1 MIREVVTDPLD
12 AADLWHDLRETIR
25 LAQQLGLSDLRLF
38 FGFAWGKHIY
48 EDRWIEIAT
57 SPEQVEPRIAD
68 AEHGQYGRLGDDNVY
83 IRMPEIDVRV
93 EYSYETVI
101 RLSYAQDNA
110 FVKATL
116 NRWRSSQWLIGPKI
130 RS

>member
-12 AADLWHDLRETIR
+12 AADLWHDLHETIR
-25 LAQQLGLSDLRLF
+25 LTEQLGLRDLRLF
-38 FGFAWGKHIY
+38 FGFAWGKQIY
-48 EDRWIEIAT
+48 EGRWVEIAT

-68 AEHGQYGRLGDDNVY
+68 AERRQYGRLGDDNVY

-101 RLSYAQDNA
+101 HLSYAQDNA